1 MASISYILKSYFLRA
16 RIAERIVLEQTTKK
30 SANLVN
36 IILIRAES
44 RATKK
49 IKQNKLWNVVEN
61 ETYNA

>member
-16 RIAERIVLEQTTKK
+16 RIAERIVLEETKK